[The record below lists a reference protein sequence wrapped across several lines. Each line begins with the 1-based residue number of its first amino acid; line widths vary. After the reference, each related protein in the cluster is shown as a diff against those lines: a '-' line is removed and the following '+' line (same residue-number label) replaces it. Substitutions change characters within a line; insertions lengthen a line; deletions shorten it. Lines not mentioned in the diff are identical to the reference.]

1 MLFSQ
6 DPSFNRGILAETQ
19 KKLEKQQFLEQG
31 ITPDLATAMGNIVQR
46 GPHIAPELLKPL
58 ARAGVSNNAIDLLNQ
73 TAAIKSATEK
83 TQKDNENWLQRN
95 ILDKI
100 GAVAEAF
107 SPDQLYANLKYDL
120 RYLQAIGSVGADVI
134 PNLMLMGV
142 TKLKTGE
149 TETEGWYSSSRY
161 AQFLKKG
168 PDSAGQ
174 GFSLDQ
180 KFLDDQYM
188 EAWNFRSKQHR
199 GLTSYGD
206 PTTVGR
212 TWAEDIFGLDYKG
225 TAGFLV
231 SGTIDGILSVATD
244 PTNVLFAAGKVI
256 KTAKYGVEALKSI
269 RVAEEANKVYESGS
283 AAITTATK
291 LQASVRESG
300 SLQNILRLGKEA
312 KVIPD
317 TANEFAVIEELRQA
331 SDKTI
336 NDLLAA
342 SGHRLV
348 NGLPVPIVPG
358 SASTKT
364 SSRLLGQVQAEEQ
377 ILQLAEQNVWDTSRA
392 MTMLRTTDRGI
403 RFVNKIADLPT
414 GPAAGYRIYKDIF
427 KGKISLEQAE
437 ELARAGRNRPQ
448 IEAILMDAFNKVNS
462 ADAVMPLTL
471 DKLTKQTFGL
481 QPKTWL
487 NGFKV
492 NPVPEKIQDSG
503 WVLKHFGVYPSQ
515 VLDVMGSSKQRM
527 DSVNNFAAFIDKA
540 LPNMPYEIKLTWIDK
555 MMKSVT
561 YADFPVGQVVGGVVQ
576 DVPISG
582 GSQTAAYTVDKMVET
597 LFGMS
602 MSEYGIPKEV
612 VETIIKKR
620 QQTIGEFRRYA
631 LGESGFPTDFDQVT
645 QLERLGQID
654 LDTIIADFA
663 AQGITVTK
671 DEIRNIGP
679 GLVSDL
685 FNRSVVLP
693 DMDKIAGIAR
703 NPYFRKSIG
712 KLTRNASGEFVGE
725 SYAAIKALDYA
736 VNTIWKAGIL
746 AVPSYLF
753 RNLIDGQIR
762 IALSGHT
769 ALTGVIKDPME
780 WALWV
785 SKRKGATD
793 IFGRTL
799 SMDLIDELAAESL
812 QDISE
817 ADKTLLG
824 VANAERWILAGS
836 KNTPTSTMQRY
847 IQDGSFR
854 IVTKAD
860 VVPYSRGTI
869 DQLRKIS
876 MSPSERMYARFAHIT
891 NPVDRSKAMFNYL
904 YSKEGAEAQ
913 QELLALARDGL
924 SLGTPKGPLGVS
936 AAVDISDSK
945 NRASYLKNLINT
957 QINGRV
963 HQYSD
968 IPELRAV
975 IMTNRVPVIDPA
987 TGRAVIQDV
996 PFTKDMMDIVYN
1008 LANKTGKLDSFIGG
1022 TLPHPSGTQYFIHD
1036 IKMSATGPVA
1046 QLMELVPDE
1055 VGWATNGETR
1065 NYGDAMINFVS
1076 KLLKNTDKDIS
1087 GLPDQV
1093 LEASR
1098 RVPTDAESMNA
1109 GKKVVQKYIDVV
1121 FQGQYEGDNRILQ
1134 SVSKYSI
1141 GRSTT
1146 ALEKL
1151 PTFRML
1157 LWDTYLKNLKSL
1169 SYDEAVKAKTY
1180 ILETAVKLK
1189 MTPNNVM
1196 GGTKGQN
1203 RFEELLAI
1211 IDRGPNSVWGNN
1223 SVESLDQYAYA
1234 LADSTMRG
1242 LFFDA
1247 ATKTNFDQNTFMKL
1261 MFQFASAQK
1270 TALQGLTK
1278 AMIKNPQGI
1287 YKAKRTLDA
1296 GYNADRPGPRAGFF
1310 YKDPATGQYL
1320 YTVPLSGAMSTGFSK
1335 LINIA
1340 KGNPNAP
1347 TGPPSGISAPIKGI
1361 NLGFQWV
1368 PSLGPIGTFSASYLL
1383 PHVPGG
1389 DLLKQLFLGR
1399 GTTTGTAVVKNLIPT
1414 WAQKAT
1420 NLLESNPERVSQN
1433 FGQNYVE
1440 TLLAL
1445 SASGDY
1451 DFKTPGKIESEWQ
1464 RLQKDAITPAQSITL
1479 VEILTGALGP
1489 ATGKPDFL
1497 LNAKSGP
1504 IYLSQVATELQKL
1517 REEDYES
1524 AIPKFLRIHGEDL
1537 MLFVSGKTSNRD
1549 TPGIQ
1554 MTGQFLD
1561 WQENNTEFFKQHQGV
1576 ASYFGPAGDTYSWA
1590 AFKYQLDKGY
1600 QYRLKPADL
1609 KDASDYAVGAAKYRE
1624 QRKFFPTYLT
1634 EEQQKAL
1641 SGYRAKLHEQYPG
1654 YPPQPK
1660 FDPSQF
1666 PTFIAELETAAK
1678 DPLISNTPIAKT
1690 MLEYINFRKQA
1701 LDILST
1707 KFGLSSFRSKKAVE
1721 FRVAMIK
1728 KANELIE
1735 KNPEFARVYDRQ
1747 LSAEVEFLNEEL
1759 VDESRTDKG

>member
-6 DPSFNRGILAETQ
+6 DPSFNRGILSETQ
-19 KKLEKQQFLEQG
+19 KRLEKQRFLEQG
-31 ITPDLATAMGNIVQR
+31 ITPELAASIGNIVQR
-46 GPHIAPELLKPL
+46 GPHIAPEMLKPL
-58 ARAGVSNNAIDLLNQ
+58 ARAGISNNAIELLNE
-73 TAAIKSATEK
+73 TTAIKNA
-83 TQKDNENWLQRN
+83 TQKPEKDDRNWFERN
-95 ILDKI
+95 IVDKI
-100 GAVAEAF
+100 GGITEAF
-107 SPDQLYANLKYDL
+107 SPDQLYADLKYDI
-120 RYLQAIGSVGADVI
+120 RFLQALGSLGADVV
-134 PNLMLMGV
+134 PNLMLMAE
-142 TKLKTGE
+142 TKLKTGK
-149 TETEGWYSSSRY
+149 TETEGWYSSSRF
-161 AQFLKKG
+161 AQFLERG

-212 TWAEDIFGLDYKG
+212 TWAEDILGLDYKG

-231 SGTIDGILSVATD
+231 SGTIDGMISILTD
-244 PTNVLFAAGKVI
+244 PTNVVFAAGKLI
-256 KTAKYGVEALKSI
+256 KTGKYGVEALKSI
-269 RVAEEANKVYESGS
+269 RVAEEANLVYESGS
-283 AAITTATK
+283 AAMTTATK

-300 SLQNILRLGKEA
+300 SLKNIFRLGKESG
-312 KVIPD
+312 VIPD
-317 TANEFAVIEELRQA
+317 TANEFAVIEELKQA

-336 NDLLAA
+336 TDLLLA

-348 NGLPVPIVPG
+348 DGLPVPIVPG
-358 SASTKT
+358 SASAKT
-364 SSRLLGQVQAEEQ
+364 TSRLLGQVQAEEQ

-392 MTMLRTTDRGI
+392 MSMLRTSDQGI
-403 RFVNKIADLPT
+403 RLVNKIADLPT
-414 GPAAGYRIYKDIF
+414 GPASAYRIYKDIF

-437 ELARAGRNRPQ
+437 ELARAVGNRPQ
-448 IEAILMDAFNKVNS
+448 VEAILMDAFNRVNS
-462 ADAVMPLTL
+462 ADAVLPLTL
-471 DKLTKQTFGL
+471 DKFTKQVFGL

-487 NGFKV
+487 NGFRV

-527 DSVNNFAAFIDKA
+527 DAVNNFAAFVDKS
-540 LPNMPYEIKLTWIDK
+540 LPNMPYEIKLTWIEK

-561 YADFPVGQVVGGVVQ
+561 YADYPTGQIVAGVVQ

-582 GSQTAAYTVDKMVET
+582 GSATAAYKVDKMVET

-602 MSEYGIPKEV
+602 MSENGIPKEV
-612 VETIIKKR
+612 VEKIIEKR

-631 LGESGFPTDFDQVT
+631 LGESGYPNDFDQVT
-645 QLERLGQID
+645 TLERLGLID
-654 LDTIIADFA
+654 LDTVISDFA
-663 AQGITVTK
+663 AEGINITK
-671 DEIRNIGP
+671 DDIRNIGP

-685 FNRSVVLP
+685 FNRTVVLP

-712 KLTRNASGEFVGE
+712 ALTRNPSGEFVGE
-725 SYAAIKALDYA
+725 TYAAIKALDYA
-736 VNTIWKAGIL
+736 VNTVWKAAIL
-746 AVPSYLF
+746 GVPSYLF
-753 RNLIDGQIR
+753 RNLIDGHIR

-769 ALTGVIKDPME
+769 ALNGVIRNPME

-785 SKRKGATD
+785 GKRKGATD

-799 SMDLIDELAAESL
+799 SMDLIDELAAESVKDL
-812 QDISE
+812 SE

-860 VVPYSRGTI
+860 VVPYARGTI
-869 DQLRKIS
+869 DQLRKIA
-876 MSPSERMYARFAHIT
+876 MSPSEQMYARFAHIA
-891 NPVDRSKAMFNYL
+891 NPIDRGKAMLRYL
-904 YSKEGAEAQ
+904 YTKEGAEAQ
-913 QELLALARDGL
+913 QELLALGRDGL
-924 SLGTPKGPLGVS
+924 SLGTQKGPLGVS
-936 AAVDISDSK
+936 VPVEVGDAKSRLD
-945 NRASYLKNLINT
+945 YLKTLIST

-975 IMTNRVPVIDPA
+975 IMTNRIPVIDAA
-987 TGRAVIQDV
+987 TGRSAIRST
-996 PFTKDMMDIVYN
+996 PLTSDMMEMIYN
-1008 LANKTGKLDSFIGG
+1008 TANKTGKLDSFIGG
-1022 TLPHPSGTQYFIHD
+1022 TLPHPSGVQYFVHD
-1036 IKMSATGPVA
+1036 ITMSSTGPIA
-1046 QLMELVPDE
+1046 HLMELVPDE
-1055 VGWATNGETR
+1055 IGWATNGETR
-1065 NYGDAMINFVS
+1065 NYGDAMIKFVS
-1076 KLLKNTDKDIS
+1076 RLVKNSDKDIV

-1093 LEASR
+1093 LEAAR
-1098 RVPTDAESMNA
+1098 RLPTSAEDNA
-1109 GKKVVQKYIDVV
+1109 FKQTIQKYIDVV
-1121 FQGQYEGDNRILQ
+1121 FQGQYEGDNRVLEAL
-1134 SVSKYSI
+1134 SKVSI

-1180 ILETAVKLK
+1180 ILETAVKLD

-1310 YKDPATGQYL
+1310 YKDPGTGQYL
-1320 YTVPLSGAMSTGFSK
+1320 YTVPLSGAMATGISK
-1335 LINIA
+1335 LLNIV
-1340 KGNPNAP
+1340 KGNPSAP

-1368 PSLGPIGTFSASYLL
+1368 PSLGPIGTFSASYIL

-1389 DLLKQLFLGR
+1389 DFFKNLFLGR
-1399 GTTTGTAVVKNLIPT
+1399 GSTTGTAIINNLVPT
-1414 WAQKAT
+1414 WAKKT
-1420 NLLESNPERVSQN
+1420 LNLIESNTERVNQN

-1445 SASGDY
+1445 STSGDY

-1464 RLQKDAITPAQSITL
+1464 RLQKDAITPAQSITI
-1479 VEILTGALGP
+1479 VEILTGAIGP
-1489 ATGKPDFL
+1489 STGKPDFL
-1497 LNAKSGP
+1497 IGAKNGP
-1504 IYLSQVATELQKL
+1504 IYLSQIATELQKL
-1517 REEDYES
+1517 RDQDYES
-1524 AIPKFLRIHGEDL
+1524 AIPKFLRIYGEDL
-1537 MLFVSGKTSNRD
+1537 MLFVSGKTGNNS
-1549 TPGIQ
+1549 TPGLQ

-1561 WQENNTEFFKQHQGV
+1561 WQENNAEFFKQNQSV
-1576 ASYFGPAGDTYSWA
+1576 ASYFGPAGDTFSWA

-1609 KDASDYAVGAAKYRE
+1609 KNASDYAIGAAKYRE
-1624 QRKFFPTYLT
+1624 QRSFFPTYLSD
-1634 EEQQKAL
+1634 EQEKAL
-1641 SGYRAKLHEQYPG
+1641 SGYRAKLHEEYPG

-1660 FDPSQF
+1660 FDTAKF
-1666 PTFIAELETAAK
+1666 PTFLADLEKAAK

-1690 MLEYINFRKQA
+1690 ILEYIDFRKQA
-1701 LDILST
+1701 LEILET
-1707 KFGLSSFRSKKAVE
+1707 KFGLTSFRSKKAVE
-1721 FRVAMIK
+1721 FRKAMIT
-1728 KANELIE
+1728 KAYELIE
-1735 KNPEFARVYDRQ
+1735 ENPEFGRVYDRQ
-1747 LSAEVEFLNEEL
+1747 LSAEIEFLNEEL
-1759 VDESRTDKG
+1759 VDDFRTDNK

>member
-6 DPSFNRGILAETQ
+6 DPSFNRGILAETK

-46 GPHIAPELLKPL
+46 GPHIPPEMLKPL
-58 ARAGVSNNAIDLLNQ
+58 ARAGISNNAVDLLNQ
-73 TAAIKSATEK
+73 TIAVKNATEK
-83 TQKDNENWLQRN
+83 TEKDDQNWLQRN
-95 ILDKI
+95 IIDKI
-100 GAVAEAF
+100 EGVAQHF
-107 SPDQLYANLKYDL
+107 SPDQLYADLKYDM
-120 RYLQAIGSVGADVI
+120 RWLQAAGSLGADVI

-142 TKLKTGE
+142 TKLKTGQ

-168 PDSAGQ
+168 PNSAGQ

-188 EAWNFRSKQHR
+188 EEWNFRSKQHR

-212 TWAEDIFGLDYKG
+212 TWAEDILGLDYKG

-231 SGTIDGILSVATD
+231 SGTIDATISALTD
-244 PTNVLFAAGKVI
+244 PTNVLFAAGKAINTV
-256 KTAKYGVEALKSI
+256 KYGVKTLRGI
-269 RVAEEANKVYESGS
+269 RIAEETNRLYESGS

-291 LQASVRESG
+291 LEASVRESG
-300 SLQNILRLGKEA
+300 SLRNIFRLGKEA

-336 NDLLAA
+336 TDLLLA

-348 NGLPVPIVPG
+348 DGLPVPIVPS
-358 SASTKT
+358 SASIKT
-364 SSRLLGQVQAEEQ
+364 TNRLLGQVQAEEQ

-392 MTMLRTTDRGI
+392 MTMLRTTDRGV
-403 RFVNKIADLPT
+403 RLVNKIADLPI
-414 GPAAGYRIYKDIF
+414 GPAAAHRIRRDIF

-437 ELARAGRNRPQ
+437 ELARAVGNRPQ
-448 IEAILMDAFNKVNS
+448 IEAILMDAFNRVNS

-503 WVLKHFGVYPSQ
+503 WILKHFGVYPNQ

-527 DSVNNFAAFIDKA
+527 DSVDNFAAFIDKA

-561 YADFPVGQVVGGVVQ
+561 YADFPTGQIIGGVVQ

-582 GSQTAAYTVDKMVET
+582 GSATAAYKVDKMVET

-602 MSEYGIPKEV
+602 MSEYGIPSEV
-612 VETIIKKR
+612 AEGIIKKR
-620 QQTIGEFRRYA
+620 QQLIGEFRRYA
-631 LGESGFPTDFDQVT
+631 LGESGFPNDFDQVT
-645 QLERLGQID
+645 QLEKLGLID

-663 AQGITVTK
+663 AEGINVTK

-685 FNRSVVLP
+685 FNRTVVLP
-693 DMDKIAGIAR
+693 DMDKIAGIAK

-712 KLTRNASGEFVGE
+712 ALTRHPSGELVGE
-725 SYAAIKALDYA
+725 SYAAVKALDYA
-736 VNTIWKAGIL
+736 INTVWKAGIL
-746 AVPSYLF
+746 GVPSYLF
-753 RNLIDGQIR
+753 RNLIDGHIR

-769 ALTGVIKDPME
+769 ALNGVIKNPME

-785 SKRKGATD
+785 GKRKGVTD

-799 SMDLIDELAAESL
+799 SMDLIDELAAESVKDL
-812 QDISE
+812 SE

-869 DQLRKIS
+869 DQLRKIA
-876 MSPSERMYARFAHIT
+876 MSSSEQMYARFAHIP
-891 NPVDRSKAMFNYL
+891 NPVDRAKAMLRYL

-913 QELLALARDGL
+913 QELLALGRDGL
-924 SLGTPKGPLGVS
+924 SLGTQKGPLGVS
-936 AAVDISDSK
+936 VPVEVGDAKS
-945 NRASYLKNLINT
+945 RLEYLKNLINT

-975 IMTNRVPVIDPA
+975 ILTNRIPVVDPS
-987 TGRAVIQDV
+987 TGRSVIQSV
-996 PFTKDMMDIVYN
+996 PFTNDMMDIVYN
-1008 LANKTGKLDSFIGG
+1008 TANKTGKLDSFIGG
-1022 TLPHPSGTQYFIHD
+1022 TLPHPSGIQYFIHD
-1036 IKMSATGPVA
+1036 VTMSSTGPIA
-1046 QLMELVPDE
+1046 HLMQLVPNE

-1065 NYGDAMINFVS
+1065 NYGDAMISFVS
-1076 KLLKNTDKDIS
+1076 KLVKNTDKDIT

-1093 LEASR
+1093 LEAAR
-1098 RVPTDAESMNA
+1098 RLPSSAEDNA
-1109 GKKVVQKYIDVV
+1109 TKKMIQKYIDVV
-1121 FQGQYEGDNRILQ
+1121 FQGQYEGDNRVLGA
-1134 SVSKYSI
+1134 VSKISI

-1180 ILETAVKLK
+1180 ILETAVKLD

-1270 TALQGLTK
+1270 TALQGLTR
-1278 AMIKNPQGI
+1278 AMIKNPQGV

-1320 YTVPLSGAMSTGFSK
+1320 YTVPLSGAMATGMSK

-1340 KGNPNAP
+1340 KGNPSAP
-1347 TGPPSGISAPIKGI
+1347 IGPPAGISAPIKGI

-1389 DLLKQLFLGR
+1389 DFLKKLFLGR
-1399 GTTTGTAVVKNLIPT
+1399 GATTGTAIVNNLIPT
-1414 WAQKAT
+1414 WAKKT
-1420 NLLESNPERVSQN
+1420 FNLLESNPERVSQN

-1445 SASGDY
+1445 STTGDY
-1451 DFKTPGKIESEWQ
+1451 DFKTPEKIESEWQ
-1464 RLQKDAITPAQSITL
+1464 RLQKDAITPAQAITSI
-1479 VEILTGALGP
+1479 EILTGVLGP

-1497 LNAKSGP
+1497 IGAKNGP
-1504 IYLSQVATELQKL
+1504 IYLSQIATELQKL
-1517 REEDYES
+1517 RDQNYES
-1524 AIPKFLRIHGEDL
+1524 AIPKFLRIYGEEL

-1561 WQENNTEFFKQHQGV
+1561 WQVDNTEFFKQHQGV
-1576 ASYFGPAGDTYSWA
+1576 ASYFGPAGDTFSWA
-1590 AFKYQLDKGY
+1590 AFSYQLQKGY

-1609 KDASDYAVGAAKYRE
+1609 KDASDYAIGAAKYRE
-1624 QRKFFPTYLT
+1624 QRSFFPTYLSD
-1634 EEQQKAL
+1634 EQQKAL
-1641 SGYRAKLHEQYPG
+1641 SGYRAKLHEEYPG

-1660 FDPSQF
+1660 FDVGRF
-1666 PTFIAELETAAK
+1666 PDFLSDLERAAK
-1678 DPLISNTPIAKT
+1678 DPLVSSTPIAKT
-1690 MLEYINFRKQA
+1690 ILEYIDYRKQA
-1701 LDILST
+1701 LDILLT
-1707 KFGLSSFRSKKAVE
+1707 KFGLKGFRSKQAVE
-1721 FRVAMIK
+1721 FRVAMIE
-1728 KANELIE
+1728 KAYDLIE
-1735 KNPEFARVYDRQ
+1735 QNPEFARVYDRQ
-1747 LSAEVEFLNEEL
+1747 LSSEVEFLNEDL